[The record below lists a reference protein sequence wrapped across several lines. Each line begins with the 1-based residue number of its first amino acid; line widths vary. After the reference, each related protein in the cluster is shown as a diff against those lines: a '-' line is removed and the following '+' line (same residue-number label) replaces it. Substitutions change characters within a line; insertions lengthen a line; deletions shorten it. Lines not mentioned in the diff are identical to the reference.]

1 VSFGLTIAAS
11 SHTLLY
17 VRVRS
22 DALSN
27 RGDAFGDQCDAP
39 GVAYHGR
46 GDRRDALIL
55 L

>member
-1 VSFGLTIAAS
+1 MAS
-11 SHTLLY
+11 RGHTLLY

-22 DALSN
+22 DLLSD
-27 RGDAFGDQCDAP
+27 RCDPLGDRRDAP
-39 GVAYHGR
+39 GVAYYGR